1 MIILSISTNRPTPEF
16 RALHK
21 MTIHTCR
28 MKMSHDR
35 DMFSILNIYQ
45 IHSQGLKK
53 TPWVTLGKAHVHV
66 ACISKTLNGHSMAF
80 GYDHA
85 FQIVEL

>member
-1 MIILSISTNRPTPEF
+1 MLSIYTNTPEF

-21 MTIHTCR
+21 MTIHR

-35 DMFSILNIYQ
+35 NMFSILNIDQ
-45 IHSQGLKK
+45 IHSKGLKK
-53 TPWVTLGKAHVHV
+53 TPRVTLGKAHVHV

-80 GYDHA
+80 GYDQA

>member
-1 MIILSISTNRPTPEF
+1 M
-16 RALHK
+16 
-21 MTIHTCR
+21 
-28 MKMSHDR
+28 
-35 DMFSILNIYQ
+35 
-45 IHSQGLKK
+45 HSKGLKK
-53 TPWVTLGKAHVHV
+53 TPWVTLGKANVHV